1 MIYDVKYLHTISL
14 GWEFPRVGIE
24 APIGIGIG
32 IDKKCTNMA
41 NYKRNPFHG
50 NSQTWEFSFPELRNY
65 FSHFIFMLICITK
78 YFL

>member
-41 NYKRNPFHG
+41 
-50 NSQTWEFSFPELRNY
+50 
-65 FSHFIFMLICITK
+65 
-78 YFL
+78 